1 MKWWTSTSMREGIK
15 RQKLAPPTGQ
25 NNAIFPKQMAERSCI
40 QHVTMFM
47 VDTISDDPIPL
58 RF

>member
-1 MKWWTSTSMREGIK
+1 MKEGIK